1 MEGKLIKDFAIRYE
15 LDILSKKIKINGEPE
30 EDVKSF
36 LSELKAK
43 DDPISKRLYRDIIES
58 AITEMRTMGWQGMD
72 IKNWLRDVGFEE

>member
-15 LDILSKKIKINGEPE
+15 LDIISKKIKINGEPE

-36 LSELKAK
+36 LSELKTK
-43 DDPISKRLYRDIIES
+43 DDLISKRLYRDIIES

-72 IKNWLRDVGFEE
+72 IKNWLRDVGFEK